1 MKWSIGILT
10 AGLVCLLV
18 AASPLWAQS
27 RISFQI
33 ATGSTGGTY
42 FPVGQMLAS
51 IISHPPGVGRCQVE
65 GRCGPP
71 GLLAASRAT
80 EGSVANARAVSVG
93 RVSSALV
100 QADIAALAFKGEG
113 PFKEQG
119 PLDNLRALANLFPEL
134 VHLVVASEANVAKL
148 SDLRR
153 KRISIDGPGSGTNAT
168 ARRILA
174 AAGLTE
180 KNATFVFENADRAAQ
195 MMATGE
201 VDAFFFIGG
210 PPLASIA
217 DLIANGDAKLLPIEG
232 KAIDTLMEKESTL
245 RWARI
250 PDGIYPGAPETPT
263 IAVAALWIVSAETPD
278 DVVYEIV
285 RATWNPA
292 NRTLLDSG
300 HPVGR
305 LIRPEIATMN
315 VPIPFHPGAAR
326 YYADGEPPAER

>member
-65 GRCGPP
+65 GRCGRPASSPP
-71 GLLAASRAT
+71 RARPK
-80 EGSVANARAVSVG
+80 SVANARAVSVG

-180 KNATFVFENADRAAQ
+180 RTRPSYSR
-195 MMATGE
+195 MPT
-201 VDAFFFIGG
+201 
-210 PPLASIA
+210 
-217 DLIANGDAKLLPIEG
+217 
-232 KAIDTLMEKESTL
+232 
-245 RWARI
+245 
-250 PDGIYPGAPETPT
+250 AP
-263 IAVAALWIVSAETPD
+263 
-278 DVVYEIV
+278 
-285 RATWNPA
+285 R
-292 NRTLLDSG
+292 R
-300 HPVGR
+300 
-305 LIRPEIATMN
+305 
-315 VPIPFHPGAAR
+315 
-326 YYADGEPPAER
+326 